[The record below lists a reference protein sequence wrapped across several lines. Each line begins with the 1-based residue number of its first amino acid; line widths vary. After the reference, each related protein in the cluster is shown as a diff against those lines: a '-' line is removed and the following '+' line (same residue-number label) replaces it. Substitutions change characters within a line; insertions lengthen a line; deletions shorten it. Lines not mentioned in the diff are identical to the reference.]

1 MTLLEIKEE
10 VGRTE
15 CAYSRST
22 KGTEERLIRGK
33 EFIKALNVAIDEI
46 EKFLLGSALILDAEA
61 ERVVRDRATSL
72 REYQDWARN
81 QKREVRKE
89 VGPLLI
95 DSWLA
100 DESGYDEAAWPAV
113 QQALD
118 GNRTPEKGRSGE

>member
-1 MTLLEIKEE
+1 MTFLEIKAE

-15 CAYSRST
+15 CEYLRSA
-22 KGTEERLIRGK
+22 KGTEERFIRGK

-46 EKFLLGSALILDAEA
+46 EKFLQGTALILDAEA

-72 REYQDWARN
+72 KEYQDWARK
-81 QKREVRKE
+81 QKLDVRKE

-100 DESGYDEAAWPAV
+100 DESGYDEAAWPGV

-118 GNRTPEKGRSGE
+118 ESRASQKGRPGE